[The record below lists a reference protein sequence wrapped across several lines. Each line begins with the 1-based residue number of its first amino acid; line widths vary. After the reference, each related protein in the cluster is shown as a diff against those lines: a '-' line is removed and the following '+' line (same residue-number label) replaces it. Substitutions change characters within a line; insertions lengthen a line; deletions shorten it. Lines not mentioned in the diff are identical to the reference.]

1 MEMKTDLLLE
11 DLSERTRITMDSSRD
26 FLKRTLAELNH
37 RPASRSWSAL
47 ECFEHL
53 NRYGDFYL
61 PEIERAIES
70 SGRPPE
76 EIFKSGLFGDYF
88 AKMMLPR
95 EKLNK
100 IKTFKDKDPFGSKLD
115 KTTIEKFI
123 RQQERL
129 LDLLCRASRVS
140 LSRTKTAISISKLLK
155 LRLGDT
161 FRVVIY
167 HNQRH
172 LVQAQKALPAKQ
184 TNRSAT

>member
-1 MEMKTDLLLE
+1 MEMKTDLLLK
-11 DLSERTRITMDSSRD
+11 DLSERTRTNMDSSRE
-26 FLKRTLAELNH
+26 FLKKTTAELNQ

-61 PEIERAIES
+61 PEIERVIES

-76 EIFKSGLFGDYF
+76 EVFKSGLLGDYF

-100 IKTFKDKDPFGSKLD
+100 MKTFKDKDPFGSKLD

-123 RQQERL
+123 RQQEQL
-129 LDLLCRASRVS
+129 LDLLSRASKVS
-140 LSRTKTAISISKLLK
+140 LTRTKTAISISKLLK

-172 LVQAQKALPAKQ
+172 LVQAQKALLTNKTNQPA
-184 TNRSAT
+184 A

>member
-1 MEMKTDLLLE
+1 MEMKTDLLLK
-11 DLSERTRITMDSSRD
+11 DLSERTRANLDSSKE
-26 FLKRTLAELNH
+26 FLKKTPEELNH

-61 PEIERAIES
+61 PQIERAIES
-70 SGRPPE
+70 SGRSPE
-76 EIFKSGLFGDYF
+76 ETFKSGLLGDYF

-100 IKTFKDKDPFGSKLD
+100 MKTFRDKDPFGSKLD

-123 RQQERL
+123 RQQEQL
-129 LDLLCRASRVS
+129 LDLLSRASQVS
-140 LSRTKTAISISKLLK
+140 LSRTKTAISISKILK

-172 LVQAQKALPAKQ
+172 LMQAQKALLANKSNKPA
-184 TNRSAT
+184 A

>member
-1 MEMKTDLLLE
+1 MEIKTDLLLK
-11 DLSERTRITMDSSRD
+11 DLSERTRTNLDSSRE
-26 FLKRTLAELNH
+26 FFKRTNAELNQ

-61 PEIERAIES
+61 PEIERAINS
-70 SGRPPE
+70 SGRPPDE
-76 EIFKSGLFGDYF
+76 NFKSGLLGDYF

-100 IKTFKDKDPFGSKLD
+100 IKTFKDKDPFGCNLD

-123 RQQERL
+123 SQQEHL
-129 LDLLCRASRVS
+129 LDLLCEASKVS
-140 LSRTKTAISISKLLK
+140 LTRTKTAISISKLLK

-161 FRVVIY
+161 FRVVVY
-167 HNQRH
+167 HNERH
-172 LVQAQKALPAKQ
+172 LVQAQKALTANK
-184 TNRSAT
+184 TNQPSS